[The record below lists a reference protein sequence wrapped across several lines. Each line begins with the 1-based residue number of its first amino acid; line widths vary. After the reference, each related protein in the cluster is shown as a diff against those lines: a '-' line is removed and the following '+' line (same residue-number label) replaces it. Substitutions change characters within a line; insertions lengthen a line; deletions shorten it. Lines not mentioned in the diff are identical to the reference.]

1 MKNNQSPHH
10 LLGFR
15 LDPNDPYKI
24 TPQEVT
30 EEVYFALGRPIWR
43 HQKKMQ
49 AQGKCRLPGLKWMW
63 KCDADCEFC
72 EYQCAGRELRLDRE
86 HQNADGDSYRE
97 GDTLPSEEPTPEAI
111 AVEHITLGRLLER
124 LSELCPDAIAA
135 GMVMADQNISQRKAM
150 DLLGMNRTTFRSQ
163 LDRVEKQV
171 CQEFGVDSIDELL

>member
-1 MKNNQSPHH
+1 MSNSNHRRY
-10 LLGFR
+10 LGFR

-86 HQNADGDSYRE
+86 CQNADGDSYRE
-97 GDTLPSEEPTPEAI
+97 GDALPSGEPTPEAI
-111 AVEHITLGRLLER
+111 AVERITLGKLLER
-124 LSELCPDAIAA
+124 LSELCPDAIAT
-135 GMVMADQNISQRKAM
+135 GMCMADQNISQRKAM
-150 DLLGMNRTTFRSQ
+150 ELLGMNRTTFRSQ
-163 LDRVEKQV
+163 LTRVEKQV